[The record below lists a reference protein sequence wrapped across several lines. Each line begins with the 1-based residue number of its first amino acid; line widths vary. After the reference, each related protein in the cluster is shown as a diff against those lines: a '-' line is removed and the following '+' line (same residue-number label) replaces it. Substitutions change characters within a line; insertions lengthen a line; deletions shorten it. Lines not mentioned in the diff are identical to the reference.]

1 MEKIRLADI
10 AESLGLS
17 VAAVSYVLNG
27 KEGKVSARTRARVL
41 EMVKKRLP
49 SGTCGSSART
59 QSFKNDRTDRS
70 RSSRIRRAPLRT
82 RIMPGLFPFFK
93 KKSSKPAAIF

>member
-41 EMVKKRLP
+41 EMVKKAVTFRNVRKFC
-49 SGTCGSSART
+49 S
-59 QSFKNDRTDRS
+59 D
-70 RSSRIRRAPLRT
+70 
-82 RIMPGLFPFFK
+82 
-93 KKSSKPAAIF
+93 AILQK